1 MTTPSPWL
9 PASAFRRLRAFAS
22 IRRAQQVLAG
32 WEAQWLAHDADPD
45 AQPAP
50 AVPRVRRVQGRR
62 GRPALQVLAA
72 DVAALYAVDLA
83 DVHQLAA

>member
-32 WEAQWLAHDADPD
+32 WEAQWLAYDANPPAHFVPD
-45 AQPAP
+45 
-50 AVPRVRRVQGRR
+50 VPRVRRVQGRR